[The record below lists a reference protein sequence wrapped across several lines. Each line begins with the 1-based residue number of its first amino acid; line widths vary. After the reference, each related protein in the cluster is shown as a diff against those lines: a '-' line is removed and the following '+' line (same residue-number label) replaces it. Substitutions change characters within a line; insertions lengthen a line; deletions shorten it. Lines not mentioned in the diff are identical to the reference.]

1 MGRRMFRTLMVGLC
15 LLAFAAVNASAATSR
30 SAVGTWKLDVS
41 KSSYGNMPAPKF
53 EKLVVMTDKPDA
65 VKWTLTGA
73 SGEGKT
79 YVSMYG
85 GPIDGKDRPF
95 GNSAVGNNIAY
106 SRTASGV
113 EWTVKSKSGAVIETG
128 SSQLSADGN
137 TLTLKGT
144 TQGSNGKANFVS
156 VFERVQ

>member
-1 MGRRMFRTLMVGLC
+1 MGRKMFRTLMVALC
-15 LLAFAAVNASAATSR
+15 LLALAAVNASAATSR

-53 EKLVVMTDKPDA
+53 EKLVVTTDKPGA
-65 VKWTLTGA
+65 VKWILTGA
-73 SGEGKT
+73 SADGKT
-79 YVSMYG
+79 YVSMYD
-85 GPIDGKDRPF
+85 GPIDGNDRPF
-95 GNSAVGNNIAY
+95 GDSTAGNNIAY
-106 SRTASGV
+106 TRTASGL
-113 EWTVKSKSGAVIETG
+113 EWVVKNKSGAVIETG

-144 TQGSNGKANFVS
+144 TQGSDGKANFVS